1 MVPRYRIGAGE
12 GRAQV
17 FLPDRPRRIHFQRRL
32 STSVST
38 QRTTTGVPCSSTR
51 AAWGW
56 KHRREEQSGALSQR
70 PVSVVGEGEEFSYE
84 RR

>member
-1 MVPRYRIGAGE
+1 MVPRYRIGIGE
-12 GRAQV
+12 GGSQV
-17 FLPDRPRRIHFQRRL
+17 FLPDQPRRIHFQRRL

-56 KHRREEQSGALSQR
+56 KASSRRTKRRAIAAAC
-70 PVSVVGEGEEFSYE
+70 VGRG
-84 RR
+84 

>member
-56 KHRREEQSGALSQR
+56 SLITVVDPTRQGLSL
-70 PVSVVGEGEEFSYE
+70 P
-84 RR
+84 